1 MYYIYYIDIHTLHV
15 IEYACRCTSVHAVLI
30 ASYAHSCDLIV
41 RFHVNSEKDP
51 KGVAENPARNRPPR
65 NHGLVL
71 DLVISGNPL
80 FGWEG
85 VLHFSLSR
93 RILDDFGMTTS
104 LASLAVQPPVC
115 LFPQEQIVASVLAQ
129 SDTQAVTE
137 LGEEPQKNPTGL
149 VTFFPEHVG
158 PIHLKQCH
166 DMSYSLILAIIHY

>member
-1 MYYIYYIDIHTLHV
+1 M
-15 IEYACRCTSVHAVLI
+15 
-30 ASYAHSCDLIV
+30 

-71 DLVISGNPL
+71 DLFISGNPL

-137 LGEEPQKNPTGL
+137 LGEEPQKKSNWIGL
-149 VTFFPEHVG
+149 VTFFSGTRWTHSPETMSWHVLVWFW
-158 PIHLKQCH
+158 P
-166 DMSYSLILAIIHY
+166 SFIIEKKHIFGGNTFRESSTSNAVRDSS

>member
-1 MYYIYYIDIHTLHV
+1 MYIYIYYIDIHTLHV

-137 LGEEPQKNPTGL
+137 LGEEPQKKIQL
-149 VTFFPEHVG
+149 
-158 PIHLKQCH
+158 
-166 DMSYSLILAIIHY
+166 DW